1 MKEITYNDKM
11 ASRGLDSMLVLFSQK
26 DSVLTEFEGEN
37 IKGLAVIVKKDYNK
51 NGKWSSNT
59 YTIRIPDHVVAF
71 RWTQDW
77 DMGRF
82 LVGEG
87 WQETYDHFIIASE
100 FPCDFATFERF
111 VYFRFPK
118 MAKRFCETEEDLANI
133 GKESLDSIRELQQIQ
148 RDIEKAII
156 AQELKTKKTKIAE
169 ETAKRLEKV
178 SKIAE
183 KLKGKTLSLEELKE
197 LMEESNE

>member
-11 ASRGLDSMLVLFSQK
+11 ASRGLNSMLVLFSQT
-26 DSVLTEFEGEN
+26 DSVLTEFLGEN

-51 NGKWSSNT
+51 NGKWSST
-59 YTIRIPDHVVAF
+59 TFTIRIPDNVVAF

-77 DMGRF
+77 DMGRY

-118 MAKRFCETEEDLANI
+118 MAKRFCETKEALANI
-133 GKESLDSIRELQQIQ
+133 GKESLDSIRELQSLQM
-148 RDIEKAII
+148 RIEKEIIAKALEEKKAII
-156 AQELKTKKTKIAE
+156 AIQTKE
-169 ETAKRLEKV
+169 RLEKV
-178 SKIAE
+178 SEISK

-197 LMEESNE
+197 LMNECQ